1 MMIYKNPFLI
11 ISFLLVL
18 LFSVGFSISNVYAH
32 KEIKVGNY
40 TIVAGWE
47 EEPPLL
53 NLLNKIVVFVFDEN
67 DNPVRN
73 AMKDL
78 STSISYGG
86 VSKGLNLIP
95 SEETAGLYVTDII
108 ASKLGS
114 YTLNLKGGIGT
125 QNINN
130 EIQIEDVEDANKIT
144 FPIVSE
150 GSSSLENIGKQIT
163 PIMKDLS
170 NQIEETKEQVNS
182 TKELIQKKNEE
193 DNSIKSE
200 IERTNL
206 LSYIATALSVS
217 AIILIASRGK
227 VKKLRE

>member
-1 MMIYKNPFLI
+1 MMIYKNPVLI
-11 ISFLLVL
+11 ISFILVL
-18 LFSVGFSISNVYAH
+18 LFSFGFSIQAVYGH
-32 KEIKVGNY
+32 TKIQVGNY
-40 TIVAGWE
+40 TIEAGWSI
-47 EEPPLL
+47 EPPLINNL
-53 NLLNKIVVFVFDEN
+53 NDVVIFIFEN
-67 DNPVRN
+67 DSPVRN

-78 STSISYGG
+78 SVSINYGG
-86 VSKGLNLIP
+86 INKKLNFLP
-95 SEETAGLYVTDII
+95 SEESVGQYLADII
-108 ASKLGS
+108 PSNLGTYS
-114 YTLNLKGGIGT
+114 LNLKGTIGT

-130 EIQIEDVEDANKIT
+130 DIQIEEVEDAKKLT

-150 GSSSLENIGKQIT
+150 SSNSLENIGKQIT

-182 TKELIQKKNEE
+182 TKQLIQKMDNE

-206 LSYIATALSVS
+206 LSYIATALSAS

>member
-1 MMIYKNPFLI
+1 MVYKNPVII
-11 ISFLLVL
+11 ISFILIF
-18 LFSVGFSISNVYAH
+18 LFSIGFSIQSVYGH
-32 KEIKVGNY
+32 TEIKVGNY
-40 TIVAGWE
+40 TIEAGWSN
-47 EEPPLL
+47 EPPLINNL
-53 NLLNKIVVFVFDEN
+53 NEVVIFIFEN
-67 DNPVRN
+67 DSPVRN

-78 STSISYGG
+78 SVSINYGG
-86 VSKGLNLIP
+86 INKKLNFLP
-95 SEETAGLYVTDII
+95 SEESVGQYLADII
-108 ASKLGS
+108 PSNLGTYS
-114 YTLNLKGGIGT
+114 LNLKGIIGT

-130 EIQIEDVEDANKIT
+130 DIQIEEVEDAKKLT

-150 GSSSLENIGKQIT
+150 SSNSLENIGKQIT

-182 TKELIQKKNEE
+182 TKQLIQKMDNE

-206 LSYIATALSVS
+206 LSYIATALSAS

>member
-1 MMIYKNPFLI
+1 MVYKNPVII
-11 ISFLLVL
+11 ISFIIIS
-18 LFSVGFSISNVYAH
+18 LFSIGFSIQSIYGH
-32 KEIKVGNY
+32 TEIKVGNY
-40 TIVAGWE
+40 TIEAGWSN
-47 EEPPLL
+47 EPPLINNL
-53 NLLNKIVVFVFDEN
+53 NEVVIFIFEN
-67 DNPVRN
+67 DSPVRN

-78 STSISYGG
+78 SVSINYGG
-86 VSKGLNLIP
+86 INKKLNFLP
-95 SEETAGLYVTDII
+95 SEESVGQYLADII
-108 ASKLGS
+108 PSNLGTYS
-114 YTLNLKGGIGT
+114 LNLKGTIGI

-130 EIQIEDVEDANKIT
+130 DVQIEEVEDAKKLT

-150 GSSSLENIGKQIT
+150 SSNSLENIGKQIT

-170 NQIEETKEQVNS
+170 NQIGETKEQVNS
-182 TKELIQKKNEE
+182 TKQLIQKMDNE

-206 LSYIATALSVS
+206 LSYIATALSAS

>member
-1 MMIYKNPFLI
+1 MIYKDPVII
-11 ISFLLVL
+11 ISFILI
-18 LFSVGFSISNVYAH
+18 LFSIGFSIQSVYGH
-32 KEIKVGNY
+32 TEIKVGNY
-40 TIVAGWE
+40 TIEAGWSN
-47 EEPPLL
+47 EPPLINNL
-53 NLLNKIVVFVFDEN
+53 NELVIFIFEN
-67 DNPVRN
+67 DSPVRN

-78 STSISYGG
+78 SVSINYGG
-86 VSKGLNLIP
+86 INKKLNFLP
-95 SEETAGLYVTDII
+95 SEESVGQYLADII
-108 ASKLGS
+108 PSNLGTYS
-114 YTLNLKGGIGT
+114 LNLKGTIGT

-130 EIQIEDVEDANKIT
+130 DIQIEEVEDAKKLT

-150 GSSSLENIGKQIT
+150 NSNSLESIGKQIT

-182 TKELIQKKNEE
+182 TKQLIQKMNNE
-193 DNSIKSE
+193 DSSIKSE

-206 LSYIATALSVS
+206 LSYIATALSAS

>member
-1 MMIYKNPFLI
+1 MIYKNPVI
-11 ISFLLVL
+11 TISFILIS
-18 LFSVGFSISNVYAH
+18 LFSIGFSIQSIYGH
-32 KEIKVGNY
+32 TEIKVGNY
-40 TIVAGWE
+40 TIEAGWSN
-47 EEPPLL
+47 EPPLINNL
-53 NLLNKIVVFVFDEN
+53 NEVVIFIFEN
-67 DNPVRN
+67 DSPVRN

-78 STSISYGG
+78 SVSINYGG
-86 VSKGLNLIP
+86 INKKLNFLP
-95 SEETAGLYVTDII
+95 SEESVGQYLADII
-108 ASKLGS
+108 PSNLGTYS
-114 YTLNLKGGIGT
+114 LNLKGTIGT

-130 EIQIEDVEDANKIT
+130 DIQIEEVEDAKKLT

-150 GSSSLENIGKQIT
+150 SSNSLENIGKQIT

-182 TKELIQKKNEE
+182 TKQLIQKMDNE

-206 LSYIATALSVS
+206 LSYIATALSAS

>member
-1 MMIYKNPFLI
+1 MIYKNPVII
-11 ISFLLVL
+11 ISFILI
-18 LFSVGFSISNVYAH
+18 LFSIGFSIQSVYGH
-32 KEIKVGNY
+32 TEIKVGNY
-40 TIVAGWE
+40 TIEAGWSN
-47 EEPPLL
+47 EPPLINNL
-53 NLLNKIVVFVFDEN
+53 NEVVIFIFEN
-67 DNPVRN
+67 DSPVRN

-78 STSISYGG
+78 SVSINYGG
-86 VSKGLNLIP
+86 INKKLNFLP
-95 SEETAGLYVTDII
+95 SEESVGQYLADII
-108 ASKLGS
+108 PSNLGTYS
-114 YTLNLKGGIGT
+114 LNLKGTIGT

-130 EIQIEDVEDANKIT
+130 DIQIEEVEDAKKLT

-150 GSSSLENIGKQIT
+150 SSNSLENIGKQIT

-170 NQIEETKEQVNS
+170 NQIEETKEQVNF
-182 TKELIQKKNEE
+182 TKQLIQKMDNE

-206 LSYIATALSVS
+206 LSYIATALSAS

>member
-1 MMIYKNPFLI
+1 MIDKNPVIILSFILI
-11 ISFLLVL
+11 F
-18 LFSVGFSISNVYAH
+18 LFSIGFSIQSVYGH
-32 KEIKVGNY
+32 TEIKVGNY
-40 TIVAGWE
+40 TIEAGWSN
-47 EEPPLL
+47 EPPLINNL
-53 NLLNKIVVFVFDEN
+53 NELVIFIFEN
-67 DNPVRN
+67 DSPVRN

-78 STSISYGG
+78 SVSINYGG
-86 VSKGLNLIP
+86 INKKLNFLP
-95 SEETAGLYVTDII
+95 SEESVGQYLADII
-108 ASKLGS
+108 PSNLGTYS
-114 YTLNLKGGIGT
+114 LNLKGTIGT

-130 EIQIEDVEDANKIT
+130 DIQIEEVEDAKKLT

-150 GSSSLENIGKQIT
+150 SSNSLENIGKQIT

-182 TKELIQKKNEE
+182 TKQLIRKMDNE

-206 LSYIATALSVS
+206 LSYIATALSAS

>member
-1 MMIYKNPFLI
+1 MVYKNPVLI
-11 ISFLLVL
+11 ISFIIIS
-18 LFSVGFSISNVYAH
+18 LFSIGFSIQSIYGH
-32 KEIKVGNY
+32 TEIKVGNY
-40 TIVAGWE
+40 TIEAGWSN
-47 EEPPLL
+47 EPPLINNL
-53 NLLNKIVVFVFDEN
+53 NEVVIFIFEN
-67 DNPVRN
+67 DSPVRN

-78 STSISYGG
+78 SVSINYGG
-86 VSKGLNLIP
+86 INKKLNFLP
-95 SEETAGLYVTDII
+95 SEESVGQYLADII
-108 ASKLGS
+108 PSNLGTYS
-114 YTLNLKGGIGT
+114 LNLKGTIGT

-130 EIQIEDVEDANKIT
+130 DIQIEEVEDAKKLT

-150 GSSSLENIGKQIT
+150 SSNSLENIGKQIT

-182 TKELIQKKNEE
+182 TKQLIQKMDNE

-206 LSYIATALSVS
+206 LSYIATALSAS

>member
-1 MMIYKNPFLI
+1 MIYKNPVIILSFILI
-11 ISFLLVL
+11 F
-18 LFSVGFSISNVYAH
+18 LFSIGFSIQSVYGH
-32 KEIKVGNY
+32 TEIKVGNY
-40 TIVAGWE
+40 TIEAGWSN
-47 EEPPLL
+47 EPPLINNL
-53 NLLNKIVVFVFDEN
+53 NEVVIFIFEN
-67 DNPVRN
+67 DSPVRN
-73 AMKDL
+73 AVKDL
-78 STSISYGG
+78 SVSINYGG
-86 VSKGLNLIP
+86 INKKLNFLP
-95 SEETAGLYVTDII
+95 SEESVGQYLADII
-108 ASKLGS
+108 PSNLGTYS
-114 YTLNLKGGIGT
+114 LNLKGTIGT

-130 EIQIEDVEDANKIT
+130 DIQIEEVEDAKKLT

-150 GSSSLENIGKQIT
+150 SSNSLENIGKQIT

-182 TKELIQKKNEE
+182 TKQLIQKMDNE

-206 LSYIATALSVS
+206 LSYIATALSAS

>member
-1 MMIYKNPFLI
+1 MIDKNPVIILSFILI
-11 ISFLLVL
+11 F
-18 LFSVGFSISNVYAH
+18 LFSIGFSIQSVYGH
-32 KEIKVGNY
+32 TEIKVGNY
-40 TIVAGWE
+40 TIEAGWSN
-47 EEPPLL
+47 EPPLINNL
-53 NLLNKIVVFVFDEN
+53 NELVIFIFEN
-67 DNPVRN
+67 DSPVRN

-78 STSISYGG
+78 SVSINYGG
-86 VSKGLNLIP
+86 INKKLNFLP
-95 SEETAGLYVTDII
+95 SEESVGQYLADII
-108 ASKLGS
+108 PSNLGTYS
-114 YTLNLKGGIGT
+114 LNLKGTIGT

-130 EIQIEDVEDANKIT
+130 DLQIEEVEDAKKLT

-150 GSSSLENIGKQIT
+150 SSNSLENIGKQIT

-182 TKELIQKKNEE
+182 TKQLIRKMDNE

-206 LSYIATALSVS
+206 LSYIATALSAS

>member
-1 MMIYKNPFLI
+1 MVYKNPIIITSFII
-11 ISFLLVL
+11 IS
-18 LFSVGFSISNVYAH
+18 LFSIGFSIQSIYGH
-32 KEIKVGNY
+32 TEIKVGNY
-40 TIVAGWE
+40 TIEAGWSN
-47 EEPPLL
+47 EPPLINNL
-53 NLLNKIVVFVFDEN
+53 NEVVIFIFEN
-67 DNPVRN
+67 DSPVRN

-78 STSISYGG
+78 SVSINYGG
-86 VSKGLNLIP
+86 INKKLNFLP
-95 SEETAGLYVTDII
+95 SEESVGQYLADII
-108 ASKLGS
+108 PSNLGTYS
-114 YTLNLKGGIGT
+114 LNLKGTIGT

-130 EIQIEDVEDANKIT
+130 DIQIEEVEDAKKLT

-150 GSSSLENIGKQIT
+150 SSNSLENIGKQIT

-182 TKELIQKKNEE
+182 TKQLIQKMDNE
-193 DNSIKSE
+193 DNSIKAE

-206 LSYIATALSVS
+206 LSYIATALSAS

>member
-1 MMIYKNPFLI
+1 MIYKNPFLI

-18 LFSVGFSISNVYAH
+18 LFSVGFSISNVHAH

-40 TIVAGWE
+40 TIEAGWE

-114 YTLNLKGGIGT
+114 YTLNLKGVIGT

-144 FPIVSE
+144 FPLVSE

-182 TKELIQKKNEE
+182 TKELIQKMNEE
-193 DNSIKSE
+193 DKSIKSE

-206 LSYIATALSVS
+206 LSYIATALSAS
-217 AIILIASRGK
+217 AIILVASRGK

>member
-1 MMIYKNPFLI
+1 MIYKNPVIILSFILI
-11 ISFLLVL
+11 F
-18 LFSVGFSISNVYAH
+18 LFSIGFSIQSVYGH
-32 KEIKVGNY
+32 TEIKVGNY
-40 TIVAGWE
+40 TIEAGWSN
-47 EEPPLL
+47 EPPLINNL
-53 NLLNKIVVFVFDEN
+53 NEVVIFIFEN
-67 DNPVRN
+67 DSPVRN

-78 STSISYGG
+78 SVSINYGG
-86 VSKGLNLIP
+86 INKKLNFLP
-95 SEETAGLYVTDII
+95 SEESVGQYLADII
-108 ASKLGS
+108 PSNLGTYS
-114 YTLNLKGGIGT
+114 LNLKGTIGT

-130 EIQIEDVEDANKIT
+130 DIQIEEVEDAKKLT
-144 FPIVSE
+144 FPLVSE
-150 GSSSLENIGKQIT
+150 SSNSLENIGKQIT

-182 TKELIQKKNEE
+182 TKQLIQKMDNE

-206 LSYIATALSVS
+206 LSYIATALSAS

>member
-40 TIVAGWE
+40 TIEAGWE

-53 NLLNKIVVFVFDEN
+53 NLLNKIVVYVFDEN

-114 YTLNLKGGIGT
+114 YTLNLKGVIGT

-144 FPIVSE
+144 FPLVSE

-182 TKELIQKKNEE
+182 TKELIQKMNEE
-193 DNSIKSE
+193 DKSIKSE

-206 LSYIATALSVS
+206 LSYIATALSAS

>member
-1 MMIYKNPFLI
+1 MIDKNPVIILSFILI
-11 ISFLLVL
+11 F
-18 LFSVGFSISNVYAH
+18 LFSIGFSIQSVYGH
-32 KEIKVGNY
+32 TEIKVGNY
-40 TIVAGWE
+40 TIEAGWSN
-47 EEPPLL
+47 EPPLINNL
-53 NLLNKIVVFVFDEN
+53 NELVIFIFEN
-67 DNPVRN
+67 DSPVRN

-78 STSISYGG
+78 SVSINYGG
-86 VSKGLNLIP
+86 INKKLNFLP
-95 SEETAGLYVTDII
+95 SEESVGQYLADII
-108 ASKLGS
+108 PSNLGTYS
-114 YTLNLKGGIGT
+114 LNLKGTIGT

-130 EIQIEDVEDANKIT
+130 DIQIEEVEDAKKLT

-150 GSSSLENIGKQIT
+150 SSNSLENIGKQIT

-182 TKELIQKKNEE
+182 TKQLIQKMDNE

-206 LSYIATALSVS
+206 LSYIATALSAS

>member
-1 MMIYKNPFLI
+1 MVYKNPVIITSFII
-11 ISFLLVL
+11 IS
-18 LFSVGFSISNVYAH
+18 LFSIGFSIQSIYGH
-32 KEIKVGNY
+32 TEIKVGNY
-40 TIVAGWE
+40 TIEAGWSN
-47 EEPPLL
+47 EPPLINNL
-53 NLLNKIVVFVFDEN
+53 NELVIFIFEN
-67 DNPVRN
+67 DSPVRN

-78 STSISYGG
+78 SVSINYGG
-86 VSKGLNLIP
+86 INKKLNFLP
-95 SEETAGLYVTDII
+95 SEESVGQYLADII
-108 ASKLGS
+108 PSNLGTYS
-114 YTLNLKGGIGT
+114 LNLKGAIGT
-125 QNINN
+125 QSINN
-130 EIQIEDVEDANKIT
+130 DIQIEEVEDAKKLT

-150 GSSSLENIGKQIT
+150 NSNSLESIGKQIT

-206 LSYIATALSVS
+206 LSYIATALSAS

>member
-1 MMIYKNPFLI
+1 MVYKNPVIITSFII
-11 ISFLLVL
+11 IS
-18 LFSVGFSISNVYAH
+18 LFSIGFSIQSIYGH
-32 KEIKVGNY
+32 TEIKVGNY
-40 TIVAGWE
+40 TIEAGWSN
-47 EEPPLL
+47 EPPLINNL
-53 NLLNKIVVFVFDEN
+53 NEVVIFIFEN
-67 DNPVRN
+67 DSPVRN

-78 STSISYGG
+78 SVSINYGG
-86 VSKGLNLIP
+86 INKKLNFLP
-95 SEETAGLYVTDII
+95 SEESVGQYLADII
-108 ASKLGS
+108 PSNLGTYS
-114 YTLNLKGGIGT
+114 LNLKGTIGT

-130 EIQIEDVEDANKIT
+130 DIQIEEVEDAKKLT

-150 GSSSLENIGKQIT
+150 SSNSLENIGKQIT

-170 NQIEETKEQVNS
+170 NQIEETKEQVNY
-182 TKELIQKKNEE
+182 TKQLIQKMDNE

-206 LSYIATALSVS
+206 LSYIATALSAS

>member
-1 MMIYKNPFLI
+1 MIF
-11 ISFLLVL
+11 
-18 LFSVGFSISNVYAH
+18 LFSIGFSIQSVYGH
-32 KEIKVGNY
+32 TEIKVGNY
-40 TIVAGWE
+40 TIEAGWSN
-47 EEPPLL
+47 EPPLINNL
-53 NLLNKIVVFVFDEN
+53 NEVVIFIFEN
-67 DNPVRN
+67 DSPVRN

-78 STSISYGG
+78 SVSINYGG
-86 VSKGLNLIP
+86 INKKLNFLP
-95 SEETAGLYVTDII
+95 SEESVGQYLADII
-108 ASKLGS
+108 PSNLGTYS
-114 YTLNLKGGIGT
+114 LNLKGTIGT

-130 EIQIEDVEDANKIT
+130 DIQIEEVEDAKKLT

-150 GSSSLENIGKQIT
+150 SSNSLENIGKQIT

-182 TKELIQKKNEE
+182 TKQLIQKMDNE

-206 LSYIATALSVS
+206 LSYIATALSAS